1 MKRILVI
8 DDEQHI
14 RAGVI
19 AKVEQLGDETMQ
31 ICGEASNGAE
41 GLKWLESN
49 YADICI
55 TDIRMPIMDGLT
67 MIPLLEQRYPWM
79 QCIIMSSYDDF
90 QYAQRAIQLGV
101 TDYILKPIE
110 REILSESLDH
120 ACHQIDQRRKDR
132 AYHVMAKRI
141 HESQALMSRWKDLI
155 VTRQFTKYPLLVAD
169 TLNSMEEWSQ
179 GALYLLEALSYTWIQ
194 MVAAEVKLGQPTMS
208 AVSDSELGFESLVL
222 HHEDARFY
230 FRLSAVMRLERGI
243 LDLFEMV
250 KGGAVQENAKVVG
263 SVKQYID
270 EHYAE
275 KINLEELADLIPMS
289 RSYLTVLFKQ
299 STGITIWNYLVE
311 VRMNQAKL
319 MLLDQQLKIYQIAN
333 RVGYENSE
341 HFSKLFKE
349 YFGVTPKEYRRLVEL
364 NVE

>member
-14 RAGVI
+14 RAGII
-19 AKVEQLGDETMQ
+19 AKVEQLGDETMLV
-31 ICGEASNGAE
+31 CGEAPNGTE

-67 MIPLLEQRYPWM
+67 MIPVLEQKYPWM
-79 QCIIMSSYDDF
+79 QCIIISSYDDF

-110 REILSESLDH
+110 REALSQSLVH
-120 ACHQIDQRRKDR
+120 ACQQVDQRRKDR

-155 VTRQFTKYPLLVAD
+155 LTRQFNKYPLLVAD
-169 TLNSMEEWSQ
+169 TLHSMEEWSG
-179 GALYLLEALSYTWIQ
+179 GAMYLLEALSFTWIQ
-194 MVAAEVKLGQPTMS
+194 MVATEVKLGQPGLT
-208 AVSDSELGFESLVL
+208 AIKDSELGFDSKVL
-222 HHEDARFY
+222 HHENARFY
-230 FRLSAVMRLERGI
+230 FRLSAVMCLERGI

-250 KGGAVQENAKVVG
+250 KGSSVQENAKVVG
-263 SVKQYID
+263 SVKQYIN

-275 KINLEELADLIPMS
+275 KSIWRSS
-289 RSYLTVLFKQ
+289 R
-299 STGITIWNYLVE
+299 I
-311 VRMNQAKL
+311 
-319 MLLDQQLKIYQIAN
+319 
-333 RVGYENSE
+333 
-341 HFSKLFKE
+341 
-349 YFGVTPKEYRRLVEL
+349 
-364 NVE
+364 